1 MVTLRADAILTRV
14 LAKELEDRFLGK
26 HGDGDATFLR
36 KILHLESKGDAKA
49 LSGVELRAYFSFAQL
64 NGMETEEQWVSK
76 WEINRRRAGKRLL
89 D

>member
-1 MVTLRADAILTRV
+1 MPLFCAKFCISSLRGMPRP
-14 LAKELEDRFLGK
+14 
-26 HGDGDATFLR
+26 
-36 KILHLESKGDAKA
+36 
-49 LSGVELRAYFSFAQL
+49 SGVELRAYFSFAQL